1 VRRVEWAQN
10 NLLPHVLAP
19 HNHANYLYRL
29 TALYAATCFASIIRP
44 EAVVSTIL
52 PLVLQMA
59 ADPVPNVRFNAAKA
73 LKQLQPL
80 LDPAV
85 VQQQLKP
92 CLQQLVKD
100 ADKDVRYFAGQG
112 L

>member
-1 VRRVEWAQN
+1 
-10 NLLPHVLAP
+10 
-19 HNHANYLYRL
+19 
-29 TALYAATCFASIIRP
+29 
-44 EAVVSTIL
+44 
-52 PLVLQMA
+52 MA
-59 ADPVPNVRFNAAKA
+59 ADPVPNVRVVCVVPRVYVFSRQCLRSQVRFNAAKA